1 MDHFAEDAM
10 RVALIGIGATA
21 ILDAWLFALNR
32 VGVRTLDMAL
42 IGRWAGHLARGR
54 FRHDGIVKAAPVKG
68 ERALG
73 WLVHY
78 AVGVVFAG
86 VLVVTQGVDW
96 ARQPSLLPALYV
108 GMASV
113 AAPLFVMQPSMG
125 AGIASSRTP
134 SPVANSLRSFV
145 NHTIFGAGLYLAALC
160 IQ

>member
-1 MDHFAEDAM
+1 MDHFAEDAI

-42 IGRWAGHLARGR
+42 IGRWAGHLVRGR
-54 FRHDGIVKAAPVKG
+54 FRHDGIGKATPIKG
-68 ERALG
+68 EKALG

-86 VLVVTQGVDW
+86 MLVLTQGLAW

-113 AAPLFVMQPSMG
+113 VAPLFVMQPSMG

-160 IQ
+160 FQ